1 MPVNDKSTNRRELDL
16 QGLFFAVLAKYKLI
30 LFCAVL
36 GASAMG
42 YYRLRMVT
50 PYYTATCKLYA
61 LNAQGITLNSSL
73 LNIGSELKYDYEEIL
88 TTWVVQEKVMQN
100 LQMEGPYS
108 TVGNAVSVK
117 AATDSRII
125 TITATYPNPHLAQ
138 EVANEYARVSQK
150 YIARI
155 MGTDE
160 PSMVS
165 TALLPTRPINAFRR
179 FDVME
184 GFVLGMLFPVGIIAL
199 LYIFRDRIRTAEDL
213 EACLGVPNLAVLPS
227 ENIPGRKRRKKNERV

>member
-73 LNIGSELKYDYEEIL
+73 LNIGSELKYDYEIENRN
-88 TTWVVQEKVMQN
+88 TFVMCRN
-100 LQMEGPYS
+100 MYG
-108 TVGNAVSVK
+108 K
-117 AATDSRII
+117 
-125 TITATYPNPHLAQ
+125 
-138 EVANEYARVSQK
+138 
-150 YIARI
+150 
-155 MGTDE
+155 
-160 PSMVS
+160 
-165 TALLPTRPINAFRR
+165 
-179 FDVME
+179 
-184 GFVLGMLFPVGIIAL
+184 LFP
-199 LYIFRDRIRTAEDL
+199 E
-213 EACLGVPNLAVLPS
+213 S
-227 ENIPGRKRRKKNERV
+227 W